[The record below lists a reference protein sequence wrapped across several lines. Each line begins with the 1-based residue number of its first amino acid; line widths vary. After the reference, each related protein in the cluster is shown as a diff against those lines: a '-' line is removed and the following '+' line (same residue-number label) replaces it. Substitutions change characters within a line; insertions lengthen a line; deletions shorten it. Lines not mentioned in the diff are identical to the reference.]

1 MNTNDI
7 AQAVQDLPT
16 YARDTFNKM
25 LAEPNRNT
33 DWTVI
38 IANTDIKI
46 AMSQSS
52 ITEKATYLKETSV
65 DQFFADLDSSLVK
78 VTGNGF
84 RAKALNLIGRIVH
97 KLDVELMRARNPE
110 SVPAPTN
117 STEVTEANA
126 AFLFVGLYLIV
137 RDAEILSGEH
147 KGWG

>member
-7 AQAVQDLPT
+7 FQAAQDLPI

-33 DWTVI
+33 LWTMA
-38 IANTDIKI
+38 IADTVTKI
-46 AMSQSS
+46 AMSKSS
-52 ITEKATYLKETSV
+52 ITEKATYVKETSV
-65 DQFFADLDSSLVK
+65 EQFFTDFNSSSAEITGTGFQAKVLGLVAHFTDK
-78 VTGNGF
+78 
-84 RAKALNLIGRIVH
+84 LNAW
-97 KLDVELMRARNPE
+97 LMKTRNPE

-137 RDAEILSGEH
+137 RNREMLIGEH
-147 KGWG
+147 KG